1 MRAQIIC
8 SKHFSPSSL
17 LAGPQKREA
26 RVRLGREGGGRGPL
40 LHFSWHSEAVDVV
53 LGVAELG
60 EVGLARA
67 IEHGRRAA
75 PGSGWGWGWGWG

>member
-1 MRAQIIC
+1 MRQ
-8 SKHFSPSSL
+8 
-17 LAGPQKREA
+17 A
-26 RVRLGREGGGRGPL
+26 RVKLGRELGRRKPL

-75 PGSGWGWGWGWG
+75 PGYG

>member
-1 MRAQIIC
+1 M
-8 SKHFSPSSL
+8 
-17 LAGPQKREA
+17 
-26 RVRLGREGGGRGPL
+26 
-40 LHFSWHSEAVDVV
+40 DVV

-75 PGSGWGWGWGWG
+75 PVRVGVGVGLGLGLGSGSGLGLGDRAWGGGPHMKTWVCSLG

>member
-1 MRAQIIC
+1 M
-8 SKHFSPSSL
+8 
-17 LAGPQKREA
+17 
-26 RVRLGREGGGRGPL
+26 
-40 LHFSWHSEAVDVV
+40 DVV

-75 PGSGWGWGWGWG
+75 PVRVGVGVGVGVRARVRVRVRVRRSRVRVRRSSMGRWAARVKTWVCSLGLGFGLG